1 MMKKP
6 IRAILF
12 AFSLFS
18 GAVFPVQAQWLT
30 QSVLVKPGWTA
41 IYLHVDASYKNLNE
55 LVGSEAKNPID
66 QIWRWQPPA
75 SAQFVTS
82 PLEPLTT
89 SSDWANWS
97 RFDTGVPATLSALTA
112 NSAYLVHSTATS
124 NYVWQIKGKPIAPSY
139 IWTTSGLN
147 FFGFPTPPDNPPL
160 LDNFLSLV
168 PEFSGAAEFY
178 QYVGGNLGGSNPGQ
192 VIARHALHVTRGQAF
207 WVRAGTY
214 FNDYFGPF
222 QVSLSG
228 SGEIALGDSGG
239 QYSFHLRNTTATNL
253 TVSVRL
259 ISSETPPTGQ
269 PAIAGAPP
277 VLLRGAL
284 NITNLT
290 YAYSDLSG
298 GVAQWNLAPKGQPGS
313 DITVVL
319 GVNRSVL
326 IGNPGKLYAGILR
339 FTDSYGFSQVD
350 VPVSAQ
356 ASSLSGLWV
365 GKAVITQVANYL
377 KTYDRDANNK
387 PIVSPDGNYIVTNVD
402 TSLGPV
408 AKPFPFRLILHN
420 DGTNVVLLQRVYYG
434 VNPFSKQVISTSES
448 ALDPAKLDSARRISA
463 VNFPWSSANNPWPFS
478 GQLAAGN
485 TLTTTVALAYD
496 DQASN
501 PFLHTYHPDHDNLDA
516 TFKNELPRGAESYDI
531 TRQITLQIDPVGD
544 DFGSLTH
551 VGQTFSGTYSETIVL
566 AGSGSNSRTFN
577 VSGNFS
583 INRIS
588 SIATLTRP

>member
-1 MMKKP
+1 MKNP
-6 IRAILF
+6 IRAILAASF
-12 AFSLFS
+12 LLLGGVSSLK
-18 GAVFPVQAQWLT
+18 AQWLT
-30 QSVLVKPGWTA
+30 QSILVKPGWTA
-41 IYLHVDASYKNLNE
+41 VYLHVDASYKSLDE
-55 LVGSEAKNPID
+55 LVGTDANNPID

-75 SAQFVTS
+75 SAQFVAS

-97 RFDTGVPATLSALTA
+97 RFGTGLPITLGALTA

-124 NYVWQIKGKPIAPSY
+124 NYVWQIKGKPIAPNY
-139 IWTTSGLN
+139 TWTTSGLN
-147 FFGFPTPPDNPPL
+147 FFGFPTPPTNAPL
-160 LDNFLSLV
+160 LDSFLSLA

-178 QYVGGNLGGSNPGQ
+178 RYVGGNLSASNPSQ

-207 WVRAGTY
+207 WVRSGTV

-228 SGEIALGDSGG
+228 SGEIALGDSGT

-259 ISSETPPTGQ
+259 VSSETPPLGQ
-269 PAIAGAPP
+269 PTIFSAPP
-277 VLLRGAL
+277 VILRGAL

-290 YAYSDLSG
+290 YHYSDLSG
-298 GVAQWNLAPKGQPGS
+298 GMAQWNLAPKGQPGS

-319 GVNRSVL
+319 GVNRSSM
-326 IGNPGKLYAGILR
+326 ISNPGKFYAGILR

-356 ASSLSGLWV
+356 APSVSGLWV
-365 GKAVITQVANYL
+365 GKAVVNQVANYL

-387 PIVSPDGNYIVTNVD
+387 PVVSPTGNYIVTNVD
-402 TSLGPV
+402 TSLGAV
-408 AKPFPFRLILHN
+408 AQPFPFRLILHN
-420 DGTNVVLLQRVYYG
+420 DGANVVLLQRVYYG
-434 VNPFSKQVISTSES
+434 VDTFSNQVIATSES
-448 ALDPAKLDSARRISA
+448 ALDPTRLSTARRISA

-478 GQLAAGN
+478 GQLASGN

-496 DQASN
+496 DQSSN
-501 PFLHTYHPDHDNLDA
+501 PFLHTYHPDHDDLDA

-531 TRQITLQIDPVGD
+531 TRQITLQIDPVRN
-544 DFGSLTH
+544 DFSSLTR
-551 VGQTFSGTYSETIVL
+551 VGQTFSGIYQETIVL
-566 AGSGSNSRTFN
+566 AGAGSDSRTFN

-588 SIATLTRP
+588 SIATLTQP